1 MEQKRL
7 SRMNK
12 LFEKAV
18 DNNASTVEKQE
29 LIRLYNEFINDG
41 RTSVKQNTNIHAIRR
56 AVV

>member
-1 MEQKRL
+1 
-7 SRMNK
+7 MNK

-41 RTSVKQNTNIHAIRR
+41 RTFAKQNSNIHAIRR

>member
-7 SRMNK
+7 KKMNM

-18 DNNASTVEKQE
+18 DNNASPTEKQE
-29 LIRLYNEFINDG
+29 LIRLYTEFIDHG
-41 RTSVKQNTNIHAIRR
+41 RSPMKHNSNIHAIRR